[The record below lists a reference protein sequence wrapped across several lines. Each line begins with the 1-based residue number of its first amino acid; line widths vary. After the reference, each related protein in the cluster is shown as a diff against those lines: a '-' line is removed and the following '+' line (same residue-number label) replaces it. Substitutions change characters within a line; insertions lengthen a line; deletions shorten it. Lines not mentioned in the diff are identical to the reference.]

1 MPDHV
6 RYDVA
11 IVGASISGCVA
22 AILFGRKGARVA
34 LVERAQDPAAYKKVC
49 THYIQPSATPT
60 IERLG
65 LATAIEM
72 AGGLRN
78 EVELFTR
85 WGWVVPPPTP
95 LTGRPAYGY
104 SIRRQM
110 LDPIV
115 RRTAVATSGVDFMPG
130 FSARELLINDDRIN
144 GILAEGSDGLQRK
157 IEAGLVVG
165 ADGRQSRIAEL
176 AGLDAKVKPNGRF
189 FYFAYYRNLPL
200 KSGPRSQIWFLEPD
214 IAYAFPND
222 DDITLVAAMPERAK
236 LSEWKADPEAAMRQL
251 FDSLAKGPDLGRAE
265 RVSPMMGVVEYP
277 NLIRKTF
284 RRGLALVGDAALS
297 IDPLW
302 GVGCGWA
309 FQSAEW
315 LAEAVD
321 GTWRTP
327 GALDRGL
334 AAYGRRHRREL
345 AGHEFLISD
354 FSTGRP
360 YNPLERLM
368 FSAAAR
374 DPICADHLAAFGSR
388 SIGVS
393 AFLRPSALMRAMWV
407 NARHAAAAHGNS

>member
-1 MPDHV
+1 MPH
-6 RYDVA
+6 YDVA
-11 IVGASISGCVA
+11 VVGASISGCAA
-22 AILFGRKGARVA
+22 AIIFGRKGARVA
-34 LVERAQDPAAYKKVC
+34 LVERAQDPAAYKKIC

-85 WGWVVPPPTP
+85 WGWVLPPPTP

-104 SIRRQM
+104 NIRRQM
-110 LDPIV
+110 LDPLV
-115 RRTAVATSGVDFMPG
+115 RRVAVATSGVDFIPG
-130 FSARELLINDDRIN
+130 LSARKLLTNDGRIT
-144 GILAEGSDGLQRK
+144 GVLAEGSDEIQRE

-189 FYFAYYRNLPL
+189 FYFAHYRNLPL
-200 KSGPRSQIWFLEPD
+200 KSGSRSQIWFLEPD

-222 DDITLVAAMPERAK
+222 ADVTLVAAMPERAK
-236 LSEWKADPEAAMRQL
+236 LSTWKMDPEAAMRRL
-251 FDSLAKGPDLGRAE
+251 FDSLPNGPELRKAE

-277 NLIRKTF
+277 NLIRKVY
-284 RRGLALVGDAALS
+284 RPGLALIGDAALCL
-297 IDPLW
+297 DPLW

-315 LAEAVD
+315 LADAIG
-321 GTWRTP
+321 GTWESP
-327 GALDRGL
+327 SALDRGL

-374 DPICADHLAAFGSR
+374 DPICADHLAAFGGR
-388 SIGVS
+388 CIGVS
-393 AFLRPSALMRAMWV
+393 AFLRPSAVMRAMWV
-407 NARHAAAAHGNS
+407 NARHAAGARASS

>member
-1 MPDHV
+1 
-6 RYDVA
+6 
-11 IVGASISGCVA
+11 
-22 AILFGRKGARVA
+22 
-34 LVERAQDPAAYKKVC
+34 
-49 THYIQPSATPT
+49 
-60 IERLG
+60 
-65 LATAIEM
+65 
-72 AGGLRN
+72 
-78 EVELFTR
+78 
-85 WGWVVPPPTP
+85 
-95 LTGRPAYGY
+95 
-104 SIRRQM
+104 
-110 LDPIV
+110 
-115 RRTAVATSGVDFMPG
+115 
-130 FSARELLINDDRIN
+130 
-144 GILAEGSDGLQRK
+144 
-157 IEAGLVVG
+157 
-165 ADGRQSRIAEL
+165 
-176 AGLDAKVKPNGRF
+176 
-189 FYFAYYRNLPL
+189 
-200 KSGPRSQIWFLEPD
+200 
-214 IAYAFPND
+214 
-222 DDITLVAAMPERAK
+222 
-236 LSEWKADPEAAMRQL
+236 AMRRL

-315 LAEAVD
+315 LAEA
-321 GTWRTP
+321 GAWTWRTP

-334 AAYGRRHRREL
+334 GAYGRRHRREL

-393 AFLRPSALMRAMWV
+393 AFLPPSPPLPPISATPPHPAPP
-407 NARHAAAAHGNS
+407 HANTP